1 MKSKFLLNYSKIE
14 HHFECPF
21 EHEDCELNAMGWER
35 NCNYHTLIEK
45 DYQDL
50 PLLLVGELVD
60 VYCMTFTIWKRVID
74 FDDDD
79 GLMIYH
85 LTYTAQ

>member
-50 PLLLVGELVD
+50 PLLLVGERVLVSFIA
-60 VYCMTFTIWKRVID
+60 FTIESRTLD
-74 FDDDD
+74 LDND
-79 GLMIYH
+79 GLMIYR
-85 LTYTAQ
+85 LRYSGE